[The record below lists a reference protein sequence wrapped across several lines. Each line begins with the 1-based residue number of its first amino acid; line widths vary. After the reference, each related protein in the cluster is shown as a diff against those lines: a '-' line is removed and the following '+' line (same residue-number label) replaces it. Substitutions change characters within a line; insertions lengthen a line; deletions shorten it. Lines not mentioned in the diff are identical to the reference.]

1 MKTVRYVIGFI
12 RYAIIVTIPI
22 ADASEAPQTDENGIY
37 KDVNVMDIDSD
48 TPSNTMKKNNL
59 KKNPTADLNQF
70 FEAVRHMNGDK
81 RGRCQCKLST

>member
-1 MKTVRYVIGFI
+1 MIGFI

-22 ADASEAPQTDENGIY
+22 ADASDAPQTDENGMY

-48 TPSNTMKKNNL
+48 TPSDTTKKN
-59 KKNPTADLNQF
+59 KKNLTADLNQF

-81 RGRCQCKLST
+81 RGWRRCKLCA

>member
-1 MKTVRYVIGFI
+1 MIGFI

-22 ADASEAPQTDENGIY
+22 ADASDTPQTDENGMY

-48 TPSNTMKKNNL
+48 TPSDTTKKTQ
-59 KKNPTADLNQF
+59 KNPTADLDQF

-81 RGRCQCKLST
+81 RGRRRCKLCA

>member
-1 MKTVRYVIGFI
+1 MIRFI

-22 ADASEAPQTDENGIY
+22 ADANDTPQTEENGMY

-48 TPSNTMKKNNL
+48 TPSDTTKKN

-70 FEAVRHMNGDK
+70 FEAVQHMNGDK
-81 RGRCQCKLST
+81 RGRCQCKLCA